1 MSMFNKITKTFQ
13 WGQHTV
19 TLETGEIARQSSGA
33 VMVSMD
39 DTVVLATVVAKTD
52 AKAGQDFF
60 PLTVDYIEKTYAAG
74 KIPGSFFKR
83 EGRPSELETLT
94 SRLIDR
100 PIRPLF
106 PEGFFNEVQ
115 VVVHVLSLN
124 PEVQADIAAMIGT
137 SAALAISG
145 IPFTGPIGA
154 ARVGYINGE
163 YVLNPG
169 KTQLIDSKM
178 ELVVA
183 GTESAVLMVESEADQ
198 LSEEIMLGAVV
209 YGHEQ
214 GNTAINA
221 INDLVRQ
228 AGKSEWKWQAPA
240 KNEPFIA
247 RVTELA
253 EGPLRAAYQIRSK
266 QARTQACREVTANV
280 MAALKTD
287 GTVCDKVEVEGLL
300 FEIESRIVRGQ
311 ILAGEPRI
319 DGRDTRTVRA
329 IEIRTGVL
337 PRTHGSALFTR
348 GETQAL
354 VAATLGTER
363 DAQRIDALA
372 GDYEDRFMLHYN
384 MPPFATGETG
394 RVGSPKRR
402 EIGHGRLAKRALI
415 AALPSKEDFPYTLR
429 VVSEITE
436 SNGSSS
442 MASVCGGCLA
452 LMDAGVPM
460 KAHVAGIAMGL
471 IKDGNRFAVLTDILG
486 DEDHL
491 GDMDFKVAGTN
502 AGITALQMDIKI
514 QGITKEIMQVALA
527 QAKEARLHILSKMV
541 ESVSGAKVEVSQF
554 APRLYTMKINPEK
567 IRDVIGKGGAT
578 IRALTE
584 ETGCTI
590 DIGEDGTITIAS
602 TDADKAEH
610 AKKRIAEITAEA
622 EIGKVYEGAVTKIL
636 DFGALVNIL
645 PGKDGLLH
653 ISQIAHQRV
662 ERVEDFLKEGQMV
675 QVKVLETDEKGR
687 IKLSM
692 KALLE
697 RPEGMAEERYEPRGD
712 RGDRPPRRDRDDRPR
727 RDRNDRDDRPRRDAA
742 PAEGDA
748 GVVAAPVA
756 DTPRQPE

>member
-1 MSMFNKITKTFQ
+1 MSMFTKVSKTFQ

-19 TLETGEIARQSSGA
+19 TMETGEIARQSSGA
-33 VMVSMD
+33 VVVTID
-39 DTVVLATVVAKTD
+39 DTVILATVVAKTD

-115 VVVHVLSLN
+115 VVIHVLSLN

-145 IPFTGPIGA
+145 IPFNGPIGA
-154 ARVGYINGE
+154 ARVGYIDGQ

-169 KTQLIDSKM
+169 QTLLARSKM
-178 ELVVA
+178 ELIVA

-198 LSEEIMLGAVV
+198 LSEEVMLGGVV
-209 YGHEQ
+209 FGHEQ
-214 GNTAINA
+214 GNIAIAAINE
-221 INDLVRQ
+221 LVRE
-228 AGKSEWKWQAPA
+228 AGKPEWQWAAPA

-247 RVTELA
+247 NVNALA
-253 EGPLRAAYQIRSK
+253 EPALRAAYQIRSK
-266 QARTQACREVTANV
+266 QARTQACREATANV
-280 MAALKTD
+280 MAALKKD
-287 GTVCDKVEVEGLL
+287 AIEFDKVEVEGLL

-319 DGRDTRTVRA
+319 DGRDTRTVRP

-348 GETQAL
+348 GETQA
-354 VAATLGTER
+354 VVVATLGTDR

-372 GDYEDRFMLHYN
+372 GEFTDRFMLHYN

-394 RVGSPKRR
+394 RVGTPKRR

-415 AALPSKEDFPYTLR
+415 AALPSKEDFPYTIR

-452 LMDAGVPM
+452 MMDAGVPM
-460 KAHVAGIAMGL
+460 KGHVAGIAMGL

-491 GDMDFKVAGTN
+491 GDMDFKVAGTTT
-502 AGITALQMDIKI
+502 GVTALQMDIKI

-527 QAKEARLHILSKMV
+527 QAKEARLHILAKMQEAV
-541 ESVSGAKVEVSQF
+541 GGAKAEVSQF

-567 IRDVIGKGGAT
+567 IRDVIGKGGAV

-584 ETGCTI
+584 ETGCVI

-602 TDADKAEH
+602 TEAAKAEY
-610 AKKRIAEITAEA
+610 AKKRITEITAEA
-622 EIGKVYEGAVTKIL
+622 EVGKIYEGAITKIL

-662 ERVEDFLKEGQMV
+662 ERVEDFLKEGQIV
-675 QVKVLETDEKGR
+675 RVKVLETDEKGR
-687 IKLSM
+687 IKLSL
-692 KALLE
+692 KALLDK
-697 RPEGMAEERYEPRGD
+697 PEGYVEE
-712 RGDRPPRRDRDDRPR
+712 DRPR
-727 RDRNDRDDRPRRDAA
+727 RDFGDRPRRDDRGPRREREPREARADA
-742 PAEGDA
+742 PAAEAVAPAAAGHDGGD
-748 GVVAAPVA
+748 
-756 DTPRQPE
+756 RQPD